1 MSIAAV
7 CLETDVLY
15 EWADFPTYEERLTK
29 IRDIEVDG
37 LVCENVKRT
46 VYLKGDADAPV
57 ENVRIR
63 GLRVDKAEFAEPI
76 VENVRG
82 VRID

>member
-1 MSIAAV
+1 M
-7 CLETDVLY
+7 
-15 EWADFPTYEERLTK
+15 
-29 IRDIEVDG
+29 
-37 LVCENVKRT
+37 CENVKRT

-57 ENVRIR
+57 ENVLIR